1 MNESVVST
9 GCIYSI
15 GYGNRYINDF
25 IALLNQYDIKYLIDV
40 RSRPYSKFNPD
51 FNKESLE
58 RILTQNGVKYLFM
71 GDKIGGLPDDMTCRT
86 DDKIDY
92 DKCKQNSGYI
102 EGINRLVTAYE
113 KNLKVAMMC
122 SESKP
127 HECHRSKLLGE
138 MLRERNVIAQHI
150 DEAGRLVPQMS
161 VLTMIDKGQQSLFDD
176 MQGFTSRKKY
186 AKGEHLDV
194 Y

>member
-1 MNESVVST
+1 MKENPPPA
-9 GCIYSI
+9 GCVYSI
-15 GYGNRYINDF
+15 GHGNRCIDDF
-25 IALLNQYDIKYLIDV
+25 IALLNQYGIKYLIDV

-51 FNKESLE
+51 FNREALE
-58 RILTQNGVKYLFM
+58 RVLTQKTIKYVFM
-71 GDKIGGLPDDMTCRT
+71 GDKIGGLPEDLTCRT

-102 EGINRLVTAYE
+102 EGINRVVTAYE

-127 HECHRSKLLGE
+127 QECHRSKLLGE
-138 MLRERNVIAQHI
+138 MLRDRNVEVQHI
-150 DEAGRLVPQMS
+150 NESGELIKQSEAIKKAAPQ
-161 VLTMIDKGQQSLFDD
+161 TTFDF
-176 MQGFTSRKKY
+176 MQGLTSRKKY
-186 AKGEHLDV
+186 GKGEDIDV

>member
-1 MNESVVST
+1 MQETMPAT

-15 GYGNRYINDF
+15 GHGNRSINDF

-51 FNKESLE
+51 FNKEALE
-58 RILTQNGVKYLFM
+58 RVLTQKFIKYLFM
-71 GDKIGGLPDDMTCRT
+71 GDKIGGLPDDLACRT

-92 DKCKQNSGYI
+92 DKCKHNSNYM

-127 HECHRSKLLGE
+127 QECHRSKLLGE
-138 MLRERNVIAQHI
+138 MLRDRRIEVQHI
-150 DEAGRLVPQMS
+150 DETGLIIPQLS
-161 VLTMIDKGQQSLFDD
+161 VITLIDKGQQSLFDD
-176 MQGFTSRKKY
+176 MQGFTSRKRY
-186 AKGEHLDV
+186 GKGEDIDV

>member
-1 MNESVVST
+1 MKENSPST
-9 GCIYSI
+9 GCVYSI
-15 GYGNRYINDF
+15 GHGNRSIDDF

-51 FNKESLE
+51 FNKEALE
-58 RILTQNGVKYLFM
+58 RVLTQKNVKYIFM
-71 GDKIGGLPDDMTCRT
+71 GDQIGGLPDDLTCRT

-92 DKCKQNSGYI
+92 DKCRQNSTYI

-127 HECHRSKLLGE
+127 QECHRSKLLGE
-138 MLRERNVIAQHI
+138 MLRDRNVAVQHI
-150 DEAGRLVPQMS
+150 DETGRIAPQMS
-161 VLTMIDKGQQSLFDD
+161 VITMLDKGQEAFDF

-186 AKGEHLDV
+186 GKGEDIDV

>member
-1 MNESVVST
+1 MNESVAST

-15 GYGNRYINDF
+15 GYGNRSINDF

-71 GDKIGGLPDDMTCRT
+71 GDRIGGLPDDLTCRT

-92 DKCKQNSGYI
+92 DKCKKNSGYI

-138 MLRERNVIAQHI
+138 MLRERNVITQHI

-161 VLTMIDKGQQSLFDD
+161 VLTIIDKGQQSLFDD